1 MDIEKF
7 IPADKNILDELLN
20 NQNDAST
27 LEGGTEDFMK
37 LEVNEQYKN
46 NQERIEREKTYI
58 KISDEKNLDNSNG

>member
-7 IPADKNILDELLN
+7 IPADKNILDELIN
-20 NQNDAST
+20 NQNDASK